1 MANGTLKVSNIETS
15 SGSGT
20 ITIGASGETVDLS
33 NGTITGITQGVTEGD
48 FFRTNAN
55 TSVSGGTDTLITAWA
70 RNTQG
75 VKVGTGMSVSSGIWT
90 FPSTGIYL
98 ITTELQ
104 YNASTSSRYIFTS
117 IQKTSNNSSYTELA
131 KGYANINRASSTWW
145 AGAGLSVIFDCT
157 DTTNDKIK
165 IYAKSEN
172 ATEAS
177 GGTDDFSLGR
187 AVFTRIGD
195 T

>member
-1 MANGTLKVSNIETS
+1 MAITKIQSESLNLSDNYDFTGTVT
-15 SGSGT
+15 
-20 ITIGASGETVDLS
+20 GAG
-33 NGTITGITQGVTEGD
+33 GITEAD

-117 IQKTSNNSSYTELA
+117 IQKTSDNSSYTELA
-131 KGYANINRASSTWW
+131 KGYANINHPSSTWW

-157 DTTNDKIK
+157 NTTNDKIK

-172 ATEAS
+172 ASEAS
-177 GGTDDFSLGR
+177 GGTDAFSLGR
-187 AVFTRIGD
+187 AVFIKIGD